1 MPERRLPMMS
11 EAEIRLALMNWT
23 AAHQAMLAMGDK
35 DGARLAEG
43 YVGALEM
50 VLRGVS

>member
-1 MPERRLPMMS
+1 MMT
-11 EAEIRLALMNWT
+11 EAEVRIAIANWT
-23 AAHQAMLAMGDK
+23 AAHSAMTAMGDR

-50 VLRGVS
+50 VLRGR

>member
-1 MPERRLPMMS
+1 MMS
-11 EAEIRLALMNWT
+11 EHEAYRAYLNWHAALS
-23 AAHQAMLAMGDK
+23 AMRKMGDK

-50 VLRGVS
+50 VLQLDLDRDAS